1 MKKTILF
8 FAAAAVALVAC
19 NKTEFTGPEAEG
31 EQPVSFRIAVN
42 NLTKAEAPFTGTGID
57 TQYPIPIVSSSHYG
71 DGTTIAAKTNF
82 EYLKYVS
89 GYWYLADASMSTA
102 SAFPLGDTRM
112 DVLAFLG
119 YNNTYNVG
127 LKHPFYFETADGG
140 QLQDPYLN
148 AYKYGWGSL
157 SDAGWR
163 PVLTD
168 NTNYANKAY
177 FVNVATPQYNYDIM
191 YGSANE
197 IKKGENRLLTLKHAM
212 AALYFNIAFADAIP
226 DGVAMD
232 PLLFIKPGKPG
243 DDFYKNLVYC
253 KVNNSKE
260 YYNVGD
266 SELSGYLSGSY
277 YYDYLSLKTVGTFI
291 VDNSKNNLEASWY
304 LGNWKYL
311 NNGSS
316 NWSTYYTS
324 NGEGYAYL
332 QNDDVSDVINT
343 VSSNNIVKL
352 IFDTYLN
359 NYSSV
364 PSSSSLTANTY
375 YRVGAQLVPE
385 QETVNP
391 WLRYRIGNQ
400 IYLTEVNLPHGTWK
414 MGHAYIYNLKLNF
427 NGAKFTVEVEPY
439 VYLTGG
445 HYLEY

>member
-1 MKKTILF
+1 MKKTIIF

-42 NLTKAEAPFTGTGID
+42 NLTKASAPFTGTGIN
-57 TQYPIPIVSSSHYG
+57 TSEYIPIVSSSHYS
-71 DGTTIAAKTNF
+71 DGTTIAAKTSF
-82 EYLKYVS
+82 EYLRYL
-89 GYWYLADASMSTA
+89 GEYWYLADASFSTA
-102 SAFPLGDTRM
+102 GAFPLGDTRM

-119 YNNTYNVG
+119 YNNNYDPDFIGQGQPYHFEASPGG
-127 LKHPFYFETADGG
+127 LQGEYLTAYTDGW
-140 QLQDPYLN
+140 N
-148 AYKYGWGSL
+148 IL
-157 SDAGWR
+157 SRAGWC
-163 PVLTD
+163 PDLTD

-177 FVNVATPQYNYDIM
+177 FINVATPQYNYDIM

-197 IKKGENRLLTLKHAM
+197 IKKGEKRTLTLKHAM

-232 PLLFIKPGKPG
+232 PLLFIKPGNPG
-243 DDFYKNLVYC
+243 DDFYKALVHC
-253 KVNNSKE
+253 DVNYTPSYNHISGLNS
-260 YYNVGD
+260 
-266 SELSGYLSGSY
+266 YLSGNY
-277 YYDYLSLKTVGTFI
+277 YYNYLSLKTVGTFI

-304 LGNWKYL
+304 LGNWNHL
-311 NNGSS
+311 ST
-316 NWSTYYTS
+316 NWNTYYNG

-332 QNDDVSDVINT
+332 QNGDISEAINT
-343 VSSNNIVKL
+343 VSSSNP
-352 IFDTYLN
+352 LN
-359 NYSSV
+359 LDFNTSLT
-364 PSSSSLTANTY
+364 SSSLSPNTY
-375 YRVGAQLVPE
+375 YRAGAQLVPE
-385 QETVNP
+385 QEIVNP

-439 VYLTGG
+439 EYLTGG